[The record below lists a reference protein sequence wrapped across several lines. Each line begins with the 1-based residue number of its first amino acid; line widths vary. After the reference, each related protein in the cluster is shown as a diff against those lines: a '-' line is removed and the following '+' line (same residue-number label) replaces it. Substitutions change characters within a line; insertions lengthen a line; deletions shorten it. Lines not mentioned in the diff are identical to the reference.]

1 MSRSPDV
8 GGPAA
13 PCAAG
18 SWTTVAAGLSSDT
31 DGTVAAP
38 VLRTGPSWYRF
49 VVSDASRP
57 GDATAS
63 AEVLVQGVSRV
74 TAAWKGAQRAVV
86 GRVVDGD
93 GAVVAG
99 ARLVLQ
105 RKVAGSWTSVTTA
118 VSGGDGRVSV
128 RQRPSRTTYFRWVFH
143 GSDLLLG
150 DRSPAVRAR

>member
-1 MSRSPDV
+1 MTGGLQPVVAAVLTDACPASRSPGRRWTCSAV
-8 GGPAA
+8 T
-13 PCAAG
+13 AG

-63 AEVLVQGVSRV
+63 AEVLVGVSRV

-86 GRVVDGD
+86 GQVVDGD
-93 GAVVAG
+93 GAAVAG
-99 ARLVLQ
+99 ASCCCS
-105 RKVAGSWTSVTTA
+105 A
-118 VSGGDGRVSV
+118 
-128 RQRPSRTTYFRWVFH
+128 
-143 GSDLLLG
+143 
-150 DRSPAVRAR
+150 RSPAPGPR